1 MTKIVFETATL
12 ADAIRKADRVAPS
25 KGSAFDKSAGIV
37 IEIIVSPMEDPVV
50 IVRATDTTTFYMEWV
65 DPMEVTG
72 ESTCWRLPSKLFAGL
87 VSTLPI
93 GSGSLV
99 TIEEKPEEKG
109 RTVSLT
115 TNRKTRCKF
124 SLIEMSYYPMWSA
137 FDESNL
143 KTVSNLGGRIAQ
155 VEWAAAK
162 NEEKIDGVH
171 FDGDSAIATDRYR
184 LVKVP
189 MDMTVEEPITVPS
202 AVLSA
207 VIRQT
212 GDVKVGTDGRMF
224 LVAPDEH
231 TQIRTVMSGHD
242 YPNVQRIMDQNLSYP
257 ETIRV
262 KKTELLEIM
271 ARSLNFVGADRF
283 PTMRLFFGKE
293 EINIYMA
300 DAEKGMLGDAV
311 EIPGQAMHDRV
322 ELKFTP
328 KNIMEALEHAPNEE
342 IILGYDPEKPLRVFL
357 VDGGS
362 GYLCWVVPRRGTE
375 DGR

>member
-1 MTKIVFETATL
+1 MTKVVFETATL
-12 ADAIRKADRVAPS
+12 ADAIKKADRVAPT

-37 IEIIVSPMEDPVV
+37 IEIIANPMEDPVV

-72 ESTCWRLPSKLFAGL
+72 SSTVWRLPSKLFAGL

-93 GSGSLV
+93 GSGSMT

-109 RTVSLT
+109 RMVRLT
-115 TNRKTRCKF
+115 TNRKTRCQF
-124 SLIEMSYYPMWSA
+124 SLIDMSYYPDWMP
-137 FDESNL
+137 FDEDNL
-143 KTVSNLGGRIAQ
+143 KTVNNLGGRINQ
-155 VEWAAAK
+155 VEWAAAR

-171 FDGDSAIATDRYR
+171 FDGEWAIATDRYR

-189 MDMTVEEPITVPS
+189 LDMSVEEPITVPS
-202 AVLSA
+202 SVLSA

-224 LVAPDEH
+224 LVIPDEH
-231 TQIRTVMSGHD
+231 TQLRTIMSGHD
-242 YPNVQRIMDQNLSYP
+242 YPNVQRIIDQNSSYP
-257 ETIRV
+257 EMVTL

-293 EINIYMA
+293 EINIFMA

-342 IILGYDPEKPLRVFL
+342 VTLHYDPEKPMRVFHI
-357 VDGGS
+357 DGGS
-362 GYLCWVVPRRGTE
+362 GYECWVVPRKGTE